1 MREKLRL
8 MKMYWQRKLPTE
20 AHKEKWRD
28 FEKILNI
35 RANCGLLIF
44 VITNAQQF
52 IQNNWQTT
60 KSLKFLE
67 GDKSEKI
74 DS

>member
-1 MREKLRL
+1 ME
-8 MKMYWQRKLPTE
+8 MYWQRKLPTE

-44 VITNAQQF
+44 FFTNSLQF
-52 IQNNWQTT
+52 IQNNWHAA
-60 KSLKFLE
+60 KSLKYLE
-67 GDKSEKI
+67 SDKSEPI
-74 DS
+74 YS